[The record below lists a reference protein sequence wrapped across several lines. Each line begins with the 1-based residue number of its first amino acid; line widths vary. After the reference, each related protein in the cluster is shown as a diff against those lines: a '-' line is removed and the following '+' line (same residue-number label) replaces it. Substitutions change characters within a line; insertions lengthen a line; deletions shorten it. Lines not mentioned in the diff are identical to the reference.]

1 VAYPNIKQDANGNYY
16 VQGIQEANISQQQY
30 DYNEIVQASQ
40 YITGPEGDAARKT
53 ISSNPNA
60 SAGIIAGLYKNGS
73 IGNSDLV
80 NTFLKIDKETADQ
93 RAKDAFEEAQKIS
106 KQNFQKTIWG
116 RAWQDL
122 KFSTRGAGMAL
133 FTPIESF
140 FGGLRN
146 KIAVVAKLKQLEDQG
161 KIDTWGNPTNP
172 GDTKE
177 SLGIPSILELLNP
190 FNNLKQTTTFQAAKQ
205 GVTEGFSK
213 IDLGEGFFP
222 SEESGAG
229 FKARQ
234 EQMKYGKV
242 AVIIDGEQAKDAEG
256 NLIYRPYS
264 PIDPVS
270 FIMTGGHLEDGNA
283 RFINAIG
290 ELGFMVVGDPA
301 AAYAKLARSKKQLE
315 QAVKFAGGVKTAKEA
330 QKLTLLETQIAEK
343 ALETDRSLEALQ
355 TGRVDGKLSL
365 LTQTEREAAY
375 KTALEAELKLRDEKG
390 AISLNYGAVADFLS
404 GPKGSHIIDAI
415 ANLDDYKAIRAIS
428 KKGGKPGFTV
438 DQSIALAN
446 AKNREEVLA
455 AIAPYIAE
463 GSVAQNLLES
473 GNVTSRLLSKIVPGK
488 VAKPAQGITGW
499 AAKGIRK
506 VPYIEKGLTGLS
518 KSYSTYVPN
527 TGSFV
532 HFADKDALIDTITSY
547 GRSTKLD
554 EATIASLV
562 DEVAFAKDASTAGFN
577 ATTKLFNAIFE
588 SNKAA
593 FAKAGISNEKLTE
606 LTRVFDADRKTQ
618 SSYWAELHASGA
630 NIDFVFAGG
639 KKISLSG
646 PHLESEFLNSMI
658 YFPAAKEIMAEIA
671 KVGRLSKATLGV
683 SGKVT
688 QPLDAFTNQF
698 WKKVVLTRPA
708 YVIRNISEEQIR
720 VMATGHASFF
730 SNPIVA
736 MGMWLGREGG
746 PKWKSV
752 LNSFDP
758 YRHTVAGKNFKLAS
772 SADELAHESLAHD
785 TAFDDYLDFMAMQ
798 SWGASSEIEKI
809 AGLRGYKNVQY
820 GEPGFWD
827 GIANE
832 IRILRQSN
840 IAKVV
845 ARTEP
850 GREKATLDYFLRGE
864 GKDAWARLVNARNE
878 KVKAWLLTD
887 EGARAYLFDGVTD
900 GGRAA
905 SLRARIE
912 EVAGQGGESSAAI
925 RKLIADGSFE
935 TTGYSLR
942 VPVAEDSAIN
952 SIKNSKAISEN
963 RKSIKDANQVF
974 AGQLEKLFKDKGNWN
989 GIRFKVPDPTTVIT
1003 TGAKGRINDLVDKF
1017 FDHAIQFEKTTTM
1030 GPEWR
1035 MKYWDVARTMALSA
1049 DETAIQLMRSSAEKS
1064 LRPIIGFNGARLG
1077 DKHAAWDILNK
1088 AKGDG
1093 PLSIDE
1099 IHQYASRAANQ
1110 HVAELFY
1117 NASKKRLLW
1126 HQLRLIAPFGQ
1137 AWGDTATKWS
1147 KLAFDNP
1154 DQVYKIG
1161 RGLNWIQSPE
1171 SSALYQFTDAKDYYD
1186 PNQGFFFTDP
1196 QSGQRQFFV
1205 PFMSTG
1211 MNFMTN
1217 LFRGKVSTQGAF
1229 AAAANPQSFNFA
1241 LGSGVVL
1248 PGFGPGVSFGLN
1260 ILDSLSKNPLD
1271 KLPPAWKDSM
1281 YKLIYPFGQPDLSTA
1296 SGAISSITSANI
1308 GRVFAG
1314 VSQSEESYAASFAP
1328 VMNYLASGGEYDLDN
1343 PEDQTRL
1350 VADTN
1355 KFAQYF
1361 MFMRGI
1367 FGFAS
1372 PVAIQPKDLT
1382 KDKDG
1387 NLMLSSALY
1396 ADFRALEEES
1406 GSNRNTAYAKFLDL
1420 YGPEQVFA
1428 IISSTSGGPNNL
1440 YTYKMI
1446 MDDPSVVDQY
1456 SDTYGYFY
1464 PNGGFSQELYRW
1476 QMRNNKRER
1485 LTSQEILEKATN
1497 VRYYAAKDRLLARS
1511 VGEGWDSK
1519 RLEVAMSQL
1528 SDSYELRNRKVIFDA
1543 SKEPRVLAQ
1552 LQKAAYDER
1561 FIDSDAVTGL
1571 RDYLYLRDQA
1581 IEASGRVTL
1590 KNQSSLPQR
1599 EWLAQQALVIIQKH
1613 PEFQKLYYSFF
1624 KKELEG

>member
-1 VAYPNIKQDANGNYY
+1 MAYPNIKKDANGNYY
-16 VQGIQEANISQQQY
+16 VEGIQERNISQQQY

-53 ISSNPNA
+53 ISSNPGA
-60 SAGIIAGLYKNGS
+60 SAGVIAGLYKNGS
-73 IGNSDLV
+73 IGNSALV
-80 NTFLKIDKETADQ
+80 DTFLQIDKETADQ
-93 RAKDAFEEAQKIS
+93 RAKNAFEEAQKIS
-106 KQNFQKTIWG
+106 KENFEKTPWG
-116 RAWQDL
+116 AAWQGL
-122 KFSTRGAGMAL
+122 KFSLRGAGMAL
-133 FTPIESF
+133 FTPVESF

-146 KIAVVAKLKQLEDQG
+146 KIAVVARLKQLEDQG
-161 KIDTWGNPTNP
+161 KIDTFGNPINP

-205 GVTEGFSK
+205 GATEGFNK

-229 FKARQ
+229 FRARQ

-264 PIDPVS
+264 PVDPIS
-270 FIMTGGHLEDGNA
+270 FVITGGDLESGNA
-283 RFINAIG
+283 RLINAIG
-290 ELGFMVVGDPA
+290 ELGLMVFGDPVS
-301 AAYAKLARSKKQLE
+301 AYAKLARTKKQLDE
-315 QAVKFAGGVKTAKEA
+315 AVKFAGGVKTAKDA
-330 QKLTLLETQIAEK
+330 QRLTLLETQIAEK

-365 LTQTEREAAY
+365 LTQSEREAAY
-375 KTALEAELKLRDEKG
+375 KIALDAELKLRDERG
-390 AISLNYGAVADFLS
+390 AITLNYGAVADFLS
-404 GPKGSHIIDAI
+404 GPKGAHIIDAI

-446 AKNREEVLA
+446 AKSREEVLA
-455 AIAPYIAE
+455 AIAPYIAD
-463 GSVAQNLLES
+463 GSVVQNLLES
-473 GNVTSRLLSKIVPGK
+473 GNVSSRFLSKIVPGK

-506 VPYIEKGLTGLS
+506 VPIIEKQLNGLS

-532 HFADKDALIDTITSY
+532 HFADKDALVDTIVSY
-547 GRSTKLD
+547 GRSTKVD
-554 EATIASLV
+554 EATIASII
-562 DEVAFAKDASTAGFN
+562 DEVAFATDASTAGFK
-577 ATTKLFNAIFE
+577 ATTRLFDAIFE

-593 FAKAGISNEKLTE
+593 FAKAGIDDVQLKE
-606 LTRVFDADRKTQ
+606 LTRVFDKDRKAQ

-658 YFPAAKEIMAEIA
+658 YFPAAREIMTEIA
-671 KVGRLSKATLGV
+671 KVGKLSKATRGLSV
-683 SGKVT
+683 KAT
-688 QPLDAFTNQF
+688 QPLDSFTNQF

-730 SNPIVA
+730 SNPLTA

-746 PKWKSV
+746 PKWKSL

-758 YRHTVAGKNFKLAS
+758 YRHTVAGKNFKLSS
-772 SADELAHESLAHD
+772 SADELANESLAHD
-785 TAFDDYLDFMAMQ
+785 TAFDDYLDFMAMH
-798 SWGASSEIEKI
+798 SFGASNEIEKI
-809 AGLRGYKNVQY
+809 SGLRGYKNVQY

-878 KVKAWLLTD
+878 NTKAWLLTD

-900 GGRAA
+900 TGRAA

-912 EVAGQGGESSAAI
+912 EVAGQGGEASAAI

-935 TTGYSLR
+935 TAGYSLR
-942 VPVAEDSAIN
+942 VPLAEDSAIN

-963 RKSIKDANQVF
+963 RKKIKDANQIFADQLQKVF
-974 AGQLEKLFKDKGNWN
+974 TDKGNWQ

-1003 TGAKGRINDLVDKF
+1003 TGARGRVNELIDKF

-1035 MKYWDVARTMALSA
+1035 MKYWDVARTMALAA
-1049 DETAIQLMRSSAEKS
+1049 DENAINLMRSTAEKS
-1064 LRPIIGFNGARLG
+1064 LRPIVSFNGARIG

-1093 PLSIDE
+1093 PLTIDE
-1099 IHQYASRAANQ
+1099 IHQYAARVANK
-1110 HVAELFY
+1110 HVQELFY
-1117 NASKKRLLW
+1117 NASKKRLFW

-1137 AWGDTATKWS
+1137 AWGDTASKWS
-1147 KLAFDNP
+1147 KLSFDNP
-1154 DQVYKIG
+1154 DQVYKIA
-1161 RGLNWIQSPE
+1161 RGLNWVQSPE
-1171 SSALYQFTDAKDYYD
+1171 SSALYQITDAKDYYD

-1260 ILDSLSKNPLD
+1260 ILDSLSWNPLD
-1271 KLPPAWKDSM
+1271 RLPPAWKDSM

-1296 SGAISSITSANI
+1296 SGAISSVTSSNI

-1314 VSQSEESYAASFAP
+1314 VTNSEESFASSFAP

-1343 PEDQTRL
+1343 QEDQTRL

-1361 MFMRGI
+1361 MLMRGI
-1367 FGFAS
+1367 FGFGS

-1387 NLMLSSALY
+1387 SLMLASSLY

-1406 GSNRNTAYAKFLDL
+1406 GSNRNAAYAKFLDL

-1428 IISSTSGGPNNL
+1428 IVSSTSGGPNNL

-1456 SDTYGYFY
+1456 PDTYGYFY

-1476 QMRNNKRER
+1476 QLRNNKREK
-1485 LTSQEILEKATN
+1485 LSSQEILEKATN

-1519 RLEVAMSQL
+1519 RFEAAVSQL
-1528 SDSYELRNRKVIFDA
+1528 GDSYELRNRKVIFDA
-1543 SKEPRVLAQ
+1543 SKEDRMLAQ
-1552 LQKAAYDER
+1552 LTKAAYDER

-1581 IEASGRVTL
+1581 KEASGRTTL
-1590 KNQSSLPQR
+1590 KNESSLPQR
-1599 EWLAQQALVIIQKH
+1599 EWLAQQALVIIKKH